1 MNAEQSTFDQLKTLI
16 MTRRAVR
23 QFNEKPVSDSDIL
36 DMVQA
41 GIWAPSGS
49 NMNARFF
56 VVVKDKEQMTKIRA
70 LSPGMFSVPTAMM
83 FLCTD
88 MKKALEVGGT
98 QGLNKLSI
106 MDVALSAQNIL
117 LTAWEK
123 GISTC
128 PVGGFNAVAVS
139 KILNLPDHVRP
150 DLVITIGYATEQPEA
165 PERPEV
171 EEVTFFE
178 QFGRKQA

>member
-1 MNAEQSTFDQLKTLI
+1 MNAGQSTFDQLKSLI

-23 QFNEKPVSDSDIL
+23 QFNDNPVSDSDML

-49 NMNARFF
+49 NMNARLFII
-56 VVVKDKEQMTKIRA
+56 VRDTTQMIKIRA
-70 LSPGMFSVPTAMM
+70 LSPGMFSVPTAMI

-88 MKKALEVGGT
+88 KKKALEVGGT
-98 QGLNKLSI
+98 QGLDKLSI
-106 MDVALSAQNIL
+106 MDIALSAQNIL

-128 PVGGFNAVAVS
+128 PVGGFNAIAVS
-139 KILNLPDHVRP
+139 RLLNLPEHVRP
-150 DLVITIGYATEQPEA
+150 DLVITMGYASEQPET
-165 PERPEV
+165 PERPGI

-178 QFGRKQA
+178 QFGRTHA